1 MLSDSPGNLPGFSSP
16 YIIKPKRNK
25 RGRPSGG
32 MFIFNMIIHGKRE
45 TTQIKIREK
54 LSAILHVISVHFF
67 VNYKSF

>member
-32 MFIFNMIIHGKRE
+32 MFIFTK
-45 TTQIKIREK
+45 
-54 LSAILHVISVHFF
+54 S
-67 VNYKSF
+67 NYKKGISEIKQNNFSIWLKLDKINIKAIYMALC